1 MQEEILLRTDDV
13 SATIL
18 DLAADEEVP
27 WHYHSEITDHII
39 CLVGTIEVS
48 QRSPEVVSKLQPGQR
63 CTVANGSI
71 HRVKNVGGAAAKY
84 LIVQGVGKYD
94 RVMDDA

>member
-18 DLAADEEVP
+18 DLATDEEVP

-48 QRSPEVVSKLQPGQR
+48 QRSPEEVWELQPGQR
-63 CTVANGSI
+63 CKVANGNI
-71 HRVKNVGGAAAKY
+71 HRVKNVCGAPAKY

-94 RVMDDA
+94 RIMGDA